1 MTVLAWL
8 ERNQFFLLGGSGLL
22 LLIAL
27 SIDSMTSE
35 PAPDIVFHEGGTS
48 VGGMIRVHVAGA
60 VRSPGVYELA
70 AGGRVEAAV
79 LAAGGALDAGALD
92 SINLARTLRDGERV
106 VVPGASEGRPAALAV
121 TDGLLDI
128 NSATASQ
135 LEALPGL
142 GEAYSRRIVDSRQAD
157 GPFRSL
163 DELVQRRVVPA
174 ATLEKARPFLTV
186 SAP

>member
-1 MTVLAWL
+1 
-8 ERNQFFLLGGSGLL
+8 
-22 LLIAL
+22 
-27 SIDSMTSE
+27 
-35 PAPDIVFHEGGTS
+35 
-48 VGGMIRVHVAGA
+48 
-60 VRSPGVYELA
+60 
-70 AGGRVEAAV
+70 VEAAIS
-79 LAAGGALDAGALD
+79 AAGGALDAGALD

-106 VVPGASEGRPAALAV
+106 VVPGASEGGPAALVV

-128 NSATASQ
+128 NTATARQ

-174 ATLEKARPFLTV
+174 ATVEKARPFLTV

>member
-8 ERNQFFLLGGSGLL
+8 ERNQFFLLGASGLL

-27 SIDSMTSE
+27 SVDSMTSE
-35 PAPDIVFHEGGTS
+35 RAPDIVFHESSTPASG
-48 VGGMIRVHVAGA
+48 VIRVHVAGA

-92 SINLARTLRDGERV
+92 SINLARMLRDGERV
-106 VVPGASEGRPAALAV
+106 VVPGASSSPAALVV

-128 NSATASQ
+128 NRATAKQ

-163 DELVQRRVVPA
+163 DELVERRVVPA